1 MLASSTNRTPFTAY
15 LANGGARQSQWAMH
29 EGNPSSHQDQRPD
42 EPTYSDSLPQGEA
55 SNNHP
60 TQSPS
65 RSREDSEFES
75 SEPEDASG
83 ASRPSRGQAM
93 TTPGLHH
100 PVAERCRNHA
110 LRHCHAT
117 SCNRWHGKSNPQGA
131 ACRDHGTPGIWCERV
146 YEVSGPGCPYSHEE
160 SSNGKSHSPERQ
172 RPRNAPPDRF
182 NRRRRPAGTTCEQE
196 VAEKARAATIC
207 TPVVL

>member
-29 EGNPSSHQDQRPD
+29 EDDPSSHQDQRPD
-42 EPTYSDSLPQGEA
+42 EPTYSDSPPQGEA

-75 SEPEDASG
+75 SEPEDAGG
-83 ASRPSRGQAM
+83 APRPSRGQAT

-110 LRHCHAT
+110 LRHCHST
-117 SCNRWHGKSNPQGA
+117 SCNRWHVKFNPQGA
-131 ACRDHGTPGIWCERV
+131 ACRDHGTLGVWCERSYQV
-146 YEVSGPGCPYSHEE
+146 NGPGCPYSDDNSISTKLHSQEYRRQKNTPPAQHPQRTCWYHLQTGGCRKGNHCDHRH
-160 SSNGKSHSPERQ
+160 SSSPI
-172 RPRNAPPDRF
+172 N
-182 NRRRRPAGTTCEQE
+182 
-196 VAEKARAATIC
+196 
-207 TPVVL
+207 